1 MLNKLKIN
9 NVLNSYKLKVI
20 LRYQLNNRHQ
30 IMSIIIKNNFDNSI
44 RLYIGVPGKF
54 LIHILNK

>member
-1 MLNKLKIN
+1 M
-9 NVLNSYKLKVI
+9 LNSYKLKVI
-20 LRYQLNNRHQ
+20 LRYQLDNRHQ